1 MSRKIRQQCNISS
14 FTMYIGL
21 CYVYS
26 TILIVYYHTYIVKTL
41 YFLPDKIKPDIDEIK
56 TEEPNIYFPFK
67 EAH

>member
-41 YFLPDKIKPDIDEIK
+41 YFLCLPDKIKADIDEIK
-56 TEEPNIYFPFK
+56 T
-67 EAH
+67 

>member
-1 MSRKIRQQCNISS
+1 
-14 FTMYIGL
+14 MYIGL

-41 YFLPDKIKPDIDEIK
+41 YFLCLPDKIKADIDEIK
-56 TEEPNIYFPFK
+56 TQEPNIYFPFK